1 MPPGKKAPPQQS
13 SLAGWLGGKQK
24 KKDVAATSSD
34 KGKGIIDDHSSD
46 ACPPSDR
53 ASGSIDPTV
62 AAAASPTKRKSTPV
76 PAVGGSNSDSG
87 KSPRVSAACP
97 LHFHRA
103 HATLRDSAVV
113 PRAAQSKAEKTQDGD
128 RG

>member
-62 AAAASPTKRKSTPV
+62 AATASPTKRKSTPV
-76 PAVGGSNSDSG
+76 PAVSDSNSDSG
-87 KSPRVSAACP
+87 KSHAYP
-97 LHFHRA
+97 LHVRYNFITRTPH
-103 HATLRDSAVV
+103 RDSAVV